1 MQCIIFDSISKALH
15 LKKCLNCILACYLN
29 LHTALIVNLI
39 KHKKSIKSIIKI
51 YLIQNTALAK
61 KIFFD
66 RDALRSG
73 PTIHFVGFVNLVQ
86 NLLQIHG
93 NMSFILGT
101 LRKPP

>member
-1 MQCIIFDSISKALH
+1 MLKLHTCALS
-15 LKKCLNCILACYLN
+15 NN

-39 KHKKSIKSIIKI
+39 KHKKSIRSIIKI

-73 PTIHFVGFVNLVQ
+73 PTIHIVGFVNLVQ

-93 NMSFILGT
+93 NMSFIQGP